1 VGELLGRECQLLI
14 RLAVTAENRINL
26 QSVDERFRDDKGV

>member
-1 VGELLGRECQLLI
+1 VGELLGRQYQLLI
-14 RLAVTAENRINL
+14 WLAVTGEIRINL